1 MTAAAGSAEPAA
13 VPCRH
18 TRVTGRRA
26 TALLAAVLAT
36 LLLVL
41 SGCGQARSDATAD
54 PRPDATSPTDGGAG
68 EPGGSATAITA
79 VTVRETGGLMG
90 VDDSTTVAEGADRAG
105 AVFATAAMLP
115 EPARRG
121 PPEAP
126 CCDLVTYR
134 VTVHYVN
141 GDTNT
146 YVTWDGDAGPVLL
159 LAKAVLKV
167 PGGK

>member
-1 MTAAAGSAEPAA
+1 VTAAAGRAEPGL
-13 VPCRH
+13 VPRRH
-18 TRVTGRRA
+18 TCVTGGRT
-26 TALLAAVLAT
+26 TALLAAGIATLVLA
-36 LLLVL
+36 L

-54 PRPDATSPTDGGAG
+54 PPADATSPTGAG
-68 EPGGSATAITA
+68 DEAGGSATAITA

-115 EPARRG
+115 EPAQHG
-121 PPEAP
+121 PPAAP

-134 VTVHYVN
+134 VTVHYAN

-146 YVTWDGDAGPVLL
+146 YVTWDGDPGQVLL
-159 LAKAVLKV
+159 LARAVLKA